1 MFNRSIYTLPF
12 IGLIS
17 ANMFFWMSVNF
28 FLPVLPIY
36 YHSLGMNDHQ
46 VGLAIGAYSLGAV
59 LFRFPSGKAVDRWGS
74 RRVITVGIF
83 FSIIAI
89 IGYYFSM
96 SPVTATISR
105 FLHGVG
111 ISGYSAAALTMVT
124 LMQDERNTTQAVA
137 VYTLFTMFGIGIAAS
152 SAGWLFKFGEMPLVI
167 VAGILA
173 TALSLV
179 LFPMRTQVKMK
190 AAQGESLPFLAV
202 AKNPGILIPTIS
214 LAAANMCYGS
224 IMTFLPLLM
233 LSQGIVEFNIFY
245 VAYAVA
251 VVFTRFWVGRLCE
264 RFASERLTFFVLLL
278 LAATMLAAG
287 GMNGPWALL
296 LSGAGIGAG
305 YGLAFPVMATT
316 ITANTQPAN
325 RGSAFGFFTTAV
337 DVGFAAGAIAMGAV
351 AAAWGYRAVF
361 VTAGLYTA
369 AYALLH
375 RAWLLSKLDP
385 KKAAA

>member
-1 MFNRSIYTLPF
+1 MFNRSLYTLPF
-12 IGLIS
+12 ISLIF
-17 ANMFFWMSVNF
+17 ANMFFWMSANF

-46 VGLAIGAYSLGAV
+46 VGLAIGAYSLGAL
-59 LFRFPSGKAVDRWGS
+59 LFRLPSGKAVDRWGS
-74 RRVITVGIF
+74 RRVISAGILL
-83 FSIIAI
+83 SIAAIAS
-89 IGYYFSM
+89 YYFSQT
-96 SPVTATISR
+96 TATATVSR
-105 FLHGVG
+105 FLHGMG

-124 LMQDERNTTQAVA
+124 LMPDERNTTQAVA
-137 VYTLFTMFGIGIAAS
+137 AYTLFTMFGIGIAAS
-152 SAGWLFKFGEMPLVI
+152 SASWLFQLSGMPLVI
-167 VAGILA
+167 AAGIAATGLA
-173 TALSLV
+173 LI
-179 LFPMRTQVKMK
+179 LFPLRAQVKMP
-190 AAQGESLPFLAV
+190 AEQGEILPFRAMM
-202 AKNPGILIPTIS
+202 KRPGIVIPTVS

-224 IMTFLPLLM
+224 MMTFLPLLM
-233 LSQGIVEFNIFY
+233 LSQGMAEFHLFY
-245 VAYAVA
+245 VSYAVA
-251 VVFTRFWVGRLCE
+251 VVFTRFWVGWLSE

-278 LAATMLAAG
+278 LAATMLTAG
-287 GMNGPWALL
+287 GVTGPGALL

-351 AAAWGYRAVF
+351 AAAWGYKAVF

-369 AYALLH
+369 AYALLY
-375 RAWLLSKLDP
+375 RAWLLGKLDP